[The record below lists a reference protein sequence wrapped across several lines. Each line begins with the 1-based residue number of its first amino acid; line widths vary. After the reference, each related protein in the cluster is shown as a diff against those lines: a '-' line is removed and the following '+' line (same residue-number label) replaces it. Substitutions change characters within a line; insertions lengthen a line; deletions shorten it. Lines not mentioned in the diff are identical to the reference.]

1 MKGRSDEGLSLLT
14 SALETL
20 FGEKFGLST
29 QLIKSN
35 SLVLF
40 PPPFPTDVSPQFL
53 YELTLLI
60 AVTDGCIPSY
70 QLECKILAETVANN
84 GSIPFDKACCIFVSE
99 MIKHGLH
106 TARI

>member
-1 MKGRSDEGLSLLT
+1 M
-14 SALETL
+14 
-20 FGEKFGLST
+20 
-29 QLIKSN
+29 
-35 SLVLF
+35 LF

-106 TARI
+106 IARI